1 MFNGI
6 AGSME
11 EQAMIKHPRR
21 ILGLLCL
28 AVPLL
33 LVADLQR
40 VEATCGGGGGG
51 GMGGGSSSTGADG
64 KGGVAYTTLWSAS
77 IPEATDKSAP
87 GRKGV
92 LIYFAPENEKGLHP
106 FFRTKMMQEIS
117 AELGCVRIS
126 YAKDDP
132 LRDEYKAPKNM
143 HVLHVCDWY
152 ANSLTSFSVK
162 PGERF
167 PYPAI
172 DALLK
177 QVQKTVDGLLKKFE
191 GNLKTAE
198 QKLEKDDAAEAL
210 KALGDL
216 ASLKGHE
223 IATRA
228 KPVIAKIE
236 TAAGKEIEAAVKIE
250 DKKARVKELQKV
262 KTRYKNLRGIEARC
276 DKEIEA
282 ATGMAPARECESG
295 LARVESADAV
305 AALLASIDFSKR
317 APSIVER
324 AQQAMVDGLACEI
337 REEYEKAMEFY
348 AMAAGLDP
356 RDSIALIYLGELYRH
371 HLGRWSDARRTFERV
386 VELNNSDLGMAVAL
400 HGLGKMTIWEGN
412 NEKGLK
418 LFEESLRRRPTAMCY
433 RNLAVYWNT
442 ENEFKKAFGY
452 ATQGYTLDPEDP
464 YNQVFYAVY
473 LIMDGQRNKGE
484 ELIKKAQF
492 DPSMA
497 YNYACYYAALGQH
510 EMVFKYLHRH
520 FYGYERFDDV
530 RRFEMAEARMD
541 INFKKYKDDPRFIEL
556 TALAAK

>member
-1 MFNGI
+1 
-6 AGSME
+6 
-11 EQAMIKHPRR
+11 MIQHPKR
-21 ILGLLCL
+21 IFGLLGL

-51 GMGGGSSSTGADG
+51 GMGGGSSSTGASG
-64 KGGVAYTTLWSAS
+64 KGGPVYSTTWAS
-77 IPEATDKSAP
+77 TISEATDKSLPA
-87 GRKGV
+87 RKGV
-92 LIYFAPENEKGLHP
+92 LIYFPPEGEKGVHP
-106 FFRTKMMQEIS
+106 LFRTKMLQEIS
-117 AELGCVRIS
+117 AELGCLRVS

-132 LRDEYKAPKNM
+132 LRDELKVPKNL

-152 ANSLTSFSVK
+152 ANSLTSYAVK
-162 PGERF
+162 TGDRF

-177 QVQKTVDGLLKKFE
+177 QIQKTVDVLLKKLE

-198 QKLEKDDAAEAL
+198 QKLEKDDAPEAL

-216 ASLKGHE
+216 VTLKGHE

-228 KPVIAKIE
+228 KPVIVKIE
-236 TAAGKEIEAAVKIE
+236 AAAGKEIDAALKIE
-250 DKKARVKELQKV
+250 DKKARAKELEKI
-262 KTRYKNLRGIEARC
+262 KTRFKNLKSIENRC

-282 ATGMAPARECESG
+282 ATGMAPAREPGSA
-295 LARVESADAV
+295 LARGEAAEAV
-305 AALLASIDFSKR
+305 AALLASIDLSKR
-317 APSIVER
+317 APSNVER
-324 AQQAMVDGLACEI
+324 ANQAMVDGLNCEI

-348 AMAAGLDP
+348 AMAAGLDSK
-356 RDSIALIYLGELYRH
+356 DSIPLIYLGELYRH

-386 VELNNSDLGMAVAL
+386 VELNNSDLAMAVAL

-452 ATQGYTLDPEDP
+452 ATQGFALDPEDP

-497 YNYACYYAALGQH
+497 YNFACYYAALGQH